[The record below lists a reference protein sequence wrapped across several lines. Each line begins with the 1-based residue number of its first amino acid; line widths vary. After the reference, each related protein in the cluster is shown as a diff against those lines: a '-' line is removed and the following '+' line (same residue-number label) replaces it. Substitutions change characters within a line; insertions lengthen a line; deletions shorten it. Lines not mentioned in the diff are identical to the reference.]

1 MIREMSKKDQI
12 IGLKA
17 NIREAKATENML
29 RASILLQEKYEK
41 FLVAEVKRL
50 IHQVEILKGNV

>member
-17 NIREAKATENML
+17 NIREAKETEAML
-29 RASILLQEKYEK
+29 RANILLQEKYEK

-50 IHQVEILKGNV
+50 IHQLEILKGNV